1 MSGFAVEKV
10 KTLEVVAA
18 WTVPKTVVTAVAA
31 APGWVNLGEYFLPKP
46 VDSAFVELVGLVSA
60 NGLTLHLRLWD
71 TVSGVPVNGAVSTT
85 SRSPARV
92 VGERISLP
100 GNRTYQVQA
109 QCVGAVGD
117 DKFGVVQ
124 TATIT
129 D

>member
-10 KTLEVVAA
+10 ETLEVVAA
-18 WTVPKTVVTAVAA
+18 WTAPQTVVTAVAA
-31 APGWVNLGEYFLPKP
+31 APGWVSIGEYFLPKP
-46 VDSAFVELVGLVSA
+46 VESAFLELVGLVSA

-71 TVSGVPVNGAVSTT
+71 TASGTPVNGAVSTT

-92 VGERISLP
+92 VGERVSLQ
-100 GNRTYQVQA
+100 GARTYQVQA
-109 QCVGAVGD
+109 QCVGAAGD